1 MGTRTYPLRLLPETL
16 LTSISLSL
24 IEAYPEMAMPLAM
37 SATTE
42 VARTDVGVSEKV
54 LGKRR
59 RERYVIYLDRSAGAD
74 DDDSGSCELPQDW
87 GHSATDGVLEAAGSR
102 KRTRPT
108 PVTKTQEKI
117 NGKSEAVGCG
127 AGRLASTTARGV
139 YHRSLLGPSVPQG
152 SVGALVHGQP
162 SWTEE
167 REEEETRHDA
177 GSSTLEPQ
185 HPAISEDIHAIPRT
199 LTAWQQ
205 LLLQT
210 TQADMER
217 GTVNIIKCRMCPDE
231 PFKTWAC
238 FARHCRDCEEHPAKI
253 KCCDRCGI
261 YFGRQDSMKRH
272 KESVTKACCAT
283 TPAEAAWRKHKAEQ
297 LLADFQTRVEYCMR
311 TGEELGRTFAAIAR
325 EELPSRSKKVFL
337 SKKTKSQGNSSQDSG
352 SR

>member
-1 MGTRTYPLRLLPETL
+1 M
-16 LTSISLSL
+16 SISLSL
-24 IEAYPEMAMPLAM
+24 GETYPNMSMPIDV

-42 VARTDVGVSEKV
+42 IAEGVSEKV

-59 RERYVIYLDRSAGAD
+59 RERYGIFCNRSAGTD
-74 DDDSGSCELPQDW
+74 DDDCSSCEPPQKR
-87 GHSATDGVLEAAGSR
+87 GKRTTAGVLEAAGSA
-102 KRTRPT
+102 KRTPPT
-108 PVTKTQEKI
+108 PATKTQESI
-117 NGKSEAVGCG
+117 DCKSKAVGCG
-127 AGRLASTTARGV
+127 AGRLASTTAQGV
-139 YHRSLLGPSVPQG
+139 YHRTLLGPSVPQG
-152 SVGALVHGQP
+152 SVGSLVHGQP

-185 HPAISEDIHAIPRT
+185 HPAISEDIHAIPRM

-217 GTVNIIKCRMCPDE
+217 GAVNVIKCRMCPNE

-238 FARHCRDCEEHPAKI
+238 FARHVRDCEEHPAKI

-283 TPAEAAWRKHKAEQ
+283 TPAEAAWRKRKAEQ

-325 EELPSRSKKVFL
+325 EELPSRSKKVFV
-337 SKKTKSQGNSSQDSG
+337 SKKIKSQGNSSQD
-352 SR
+352 